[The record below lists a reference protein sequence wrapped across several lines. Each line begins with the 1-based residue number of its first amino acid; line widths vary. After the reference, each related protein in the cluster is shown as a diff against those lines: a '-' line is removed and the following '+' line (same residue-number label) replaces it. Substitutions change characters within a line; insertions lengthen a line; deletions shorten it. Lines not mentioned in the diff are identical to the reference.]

1 LNFEAK
7 NKSWLD
13 HFLGDDREEREWR
26 LWELLRK
33 REGGKWSG
41 VKSNGKFPEITR
53 GNIGFVD
60 KKILCFLGGE

>member
-1 LNFEAK
+1 
-7 NKSWLD
+7 
-13 HFLGDDREEREWR
+13 
-26 LWELLRK
+26 LRK